1 MLVAQ
6 PARAQRHEKV
16 RFTSADGLALQGC
29 LHLPAVRRP
38 PVVIGCHGLF
48 SSGESGK
55 QQTLAQD
62 CNRRGIAFLRFDHRG
77 CGASEGDFKAVTS
90 LAGRMRDLAA
100 AAALLS
106 ARTDLAPRVGLFGSS
121 MGGTVCL
128 AMAARLNVAAVVT
141 LAAPVRS
148 QPVLAAIARSA
159 ERERVAERL
168 NPENLHFDIAAQI
181 DGIHS
186 LLLFHGDADAVVP
199 VASAREIYARAA
211 EPKAMRIFR
220 RGDHRMS
227 APGDQAV
234 FQQEAAD
241 WFARYLV
248 G

>member
-1 MLVAQ
+1 MAQ
-6 PARAQRHEKV
+6 PARTKRCEKV
-16 RFTSADGLALQGC
+16 SFTSADGLALQGC
-29 LHLPAVRRP
+29 LHLPAARRP

-55 QQTLAQD
+55 QQTLAHN

-90 LAGRMRDLAA
+90 LAGRMRDLAEA
-100 AAALLS
+100 AAMLS
-106 ARTDLAPRVGLFGSS
+106 ARTDLAPRMGLFGSS

-159 ERERVAERL
+159 ERERVAAQL

-181 DGIHS
+181 NGIHS
-186 LLLFHGDADAVVP
+186 LLIFHGDADAVVP
-199 VASAREIYARAA
+199 LASAREIYARAA

-220 RGDHRMS
+220 WGDHRMS
-227 APGDQAV
+227 APRDQAV
-234 FQQEAAD
+234 FQQETAD